1 MGVDD
6 YPIITVRDG
15 AYERGRQHGE
25 QARDRVGRTVEIY
38 RAAFSNTAGLS
49 WPDALE
55 RAAGFARVI
64 GTQDPAILEEMRGI
78 GDGAGFSLEEIVAVN
93 CRTEILYGG
102 RKRGIPDPTAHECT
116 TIAVSPWASASGTT
130 LLGKNWDWKAACRE
144 SVIVLQVAQ
153 DDGPDFV
160 MTVEAGMVGRDGFNA
175 AGIAICG
182 NLLRS
187 VHDGGKPGD
196 PVPIIRRRALN
207 STRLDAAFGAVL
219 DANRSAST
227 NYVIAHE
234 SGVIV
239 DFEASPEQVYPVY
252 PERGLLT
259 HSNHFTAVAAQ
270 VQGIGLL
277 TGPDTLYRH
286 QRVRD
291 LLEPKIGQITV
302 EDVQQALT
310 DHVGYPRSVCRH
322 PEGPEG
328 TDQTMSIASVVI
340 DLGARVM
347 YVASGPPCSHPFR
360 EVRLPAA
367 AGEGA
372 RDARHAGVAAG

>member
-6 YPIITVRDG
+6 YPIIAVQGG

-25 QARDRVGRTVEIY
+25 RARERVARTVAIY
-38 RAAFSNTAGLS
+38 RAAFSDTAGLT

-55 RAAGFARVI
+55 RATGFARVI

-93 CRTEILYGG
+93 CRTEILFGG
-102 RKRGIPDPTAHECT
+102 RNRRPDPTAHECT
-116 TIAVSPWASASGTT
+116 TIAVAPWASATGTT
-130 LLGKNWDWKAACRE
+130 LVGKNWDWKAACRE

-160 MTVEAGMVGRDGFNA
+160 MVVEAGMVGRDGFNA

-187 VHDGGKPGD
+187 IHDGGKPGD

-207 STRLDAAFGAVL
+207 STRLDAAYGAVL
-219 DANRSAST
+219 EADRSAST

-234 SGVIV
+234 SGVII
-239 DFEASPEQVYPVY
+239 DFEASPQQVYPVY

-270 VQGIGLL
+270 VQGIGVL
-277 TGPDTLYRH
+277 TGPDSLYRH

-291 LLEPKIGQITV
+291 LLEPKLGRITV

-328 TDQTMSIASVVI
+328 TNQTMSIASVVM

-347 YVASGPPCSHPFR
+347 YVASGPPCSHPYR
-360 EVRLPAA
+360 AVRLPGD

>member
-1 MGVDD
+1 MSVDD
-6 YPIITVRDG
+6 YPIVTVRGG

-25 QARDRVGRTVEIY
+25 WARDRVARTVEIY
-38 RAAFSNTAGLS
+38 RAAFRDTAGLG
-49 WPDALE
+49 WPEALE

-64 GTQDPAILEEMRGI
+64 ASQDPVILEEMRGI
-78 GDGAGFSLEEIVAVN
+78 GDGAGFGLEEIVAVN
-93 CRTEILYGG
+93 CRTEILFGARQPG
-102 RKRGIPDPTAHECT
+102 APDPTAHECT
-116 TIAVSPWASASGTT
+116 TIAVAPSASATGTT
-130 LLGKNWDWKAACRE
+130 LLAKNWDWKAACRD

-160 MTVEAGMVGRDGFNA
+160 MVVEAGMVGRDGFNA
-175 AGIAICG
+175 SGIAICG

-187 VHDGGKPGD
+187 VRDGGTPGD

-219 DANRSAST
+219 NAARSAST
-227 NYVIAHE
+227 NYVVAHE

-239 DFEASPEQVYPVY
+239 DFEASPHQVYPVY

-259 HSNHFTAVAAQ
+259 HANHFTAVAAE

-277 TGPDTLYRH
+277 TGPDTLYRDR
-286 QRVRD
+286 RVRD
-291 LLEPKIGQITV
+291 LLEPKIGRITV
-302 EDVQQALT
+302 EDVQRALT

-322 PEGPEG
+322 PEGPAG
-328 TDQTMSIASVVI
+328 TGQTMSIASVVI

-347 YVASGPPCSHPFR
+347 HVASGPPCCHPYR
-360 EVRLPAA
+360 EVRLPERET
-367 AGEGA
+367 EGVS
-372 RDARHAGVAAG
+372 DARHARVAAG